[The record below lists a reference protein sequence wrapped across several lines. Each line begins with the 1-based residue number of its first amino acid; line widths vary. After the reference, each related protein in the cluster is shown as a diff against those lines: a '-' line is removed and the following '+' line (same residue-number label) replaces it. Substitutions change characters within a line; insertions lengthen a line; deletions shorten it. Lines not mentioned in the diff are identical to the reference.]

1 VPNLLNS
8 SLTKIEGQEAWVS
21 AKFAELISD
30 KECYSYSVFTY
41 YLEFLHFSKPAN
53 LCNNDHNMNN
63 NNNAFFKFLI
73 VFILGFSAYFLIQNF
88 TPLTLFDK
96 EKSII
101 TVQGLA
107 QENVSNQLAEFSAG
121 IEVIAPTKEQAVNNA
136 NQVVDQLLIAV
147 KKFGIAE
154 EDIQTNQVS
163 VYQENKDPIVPLANP
178 ETMIS
183 EEIITGKTGD
193 WRANTSISITLRN
206 EQSALLKQ
214 ESEELLH
221 ILNQSQAN
229 YVYGPNFRL
238 DEQYVSEG
246 ELINSAVADAR
257 NKAET
262 IAAKNQQKIVK
273 ILEIVENDVSYRS
286 FYSKELAVNS
296 DISATS
302 LEPGSSTLSKT
313 VVVTFQVK

>member
-1 VPNLLNS
+1 
-8 SLTKIEGQEAWVS
+8 
-21 AKFAELISD
+21 
-30 KECYSYSVFTY
+30 
-41 YLEFLHFSKPAN
+41 
-53 LCNNDHNMNN
+53 MNN
-63 NNNAFFKFLI
+63 NNNTFFKFLL
-73 VFILGFSAYFLIQNF
+73 VFILGFSTYFLIQNF
-88 TPLTLFDK
+88 TSLTLFNN

-121 IEVIAPTKEQAVNNA
+121 IEVIAPTKEQAINNA
-136 NQVVDQLLIAV
+136 NQVVDQLLIDV
-147 KKFGIAE
+147 KNFGIAD

-163 VYQENKDPIVPLANP
+163 VYQENEDSVAPLANP
-178 ETMIS
+178 EIKMIG
-183 EEIITGKTGD
+183 EENITGKTGD

-206 EQSALLKQ
+206 EESALLKQ
-214 ESEELLH
+214 ESEKLLQ

-246 ELINSAVADAR
+246 ELINDAVADAR

-286 FYSKELAVNS
+286 FYSKELAAN

>member
-1 VPNLLNS
+1 
-8 SLTKIEGQEAWVS
+8 
-21 AKFAELISD
+21 
-30 KECYSYSVFTY
+30 
-41 YLEFLHFSKPAN
+41 
-53 LCNNDHNMNN
+53 MNN
-63 NNNAFFKFLI
+63 NNNSFFKFLI
-73 VFILGFSAYFLIQNF
+73 VFILGFSTYFLIQNF
-88 TPLTLFDK
+88 TSLTLFDK

-121 IEVIAPTKEQAVNNA
+121 IEVIAPTKEQAINNA
-136 NQVVDQLLIAV
+136 NQVVDQLLIDV
-147 KKFGIAE
+147 KNFGIAD

-163 VYQENKDPIVPLANP
+163 VYQENEEAVAPLANP
-178 ETMIS
+178 EIKMIS
-183 EEIITGKTGD
+183 EENITGKTGD

-206 EQSALLKQ
+206 EESALLKQ
-214 ESEELLH
+214 ESEKLLQ

-246 ELINSAVADAR
+246 ELINDAVADAR

-286 FYSKELAVNS
+286 FYSKELAAN